1 MIAVAREVVGVVEVA
16 FQTLHVVCHIP
27 SSYVFDV
34 VVEWV
39 VYVVMVEDGG
49 SSPDGATQPASAGAV
64 VIMAGS
70 APGMVAGE
78 ITGVVPGF
86 ESEVEME
93 VEVEVKVE
101 VSVEVEDMQF
111 TLDEAVNVSVM

>member
-1 MIAVAREVVGVVEVA
+1 MVIAVATEMVGVVEVA

-34 VVEWV
+34 VVKCV
-39 VYVVMVEDGG
+39 LYVVMVEDGG

-78 ITGVVPGF
+78 ITGVVAGF
-86 ESEVEME
+86 ET
-93 VEVEVKVE
+93 EVKVE
-101 VSVEVEDMQF
+101 VKVDVLVEVEDMQF

>member
-1 MIAVAREVVGVVEVA
+1 MLAVATEAVGVVEVA

-34 VVEWV
+34 VVECV
-39 VYVVMVEDGG
+39 LCIVMVEDGG

-64 VIMAGS
+64 VIMAAF
-70 APGMVAGE
+70 APGMVVGE
-78 ITGVVPGF
+78 FTGVVLG
-86 ESEVEME
+86 VVTE

-101 VSVEVEDMQF
+101 VLVEVEDMQS
-111 TLDEAVNVSVM
+111 TLDEIVDVSVM

>member
-1 MIAVAREVVGVVEVA
+1 MIGVATEVAGVVEVA

-34 VVEWV
+34 VVGWV
-39 VYVVMVEDGG
+39 LYVVMVEDGG

-64 VIMAGS
+64 VIMAAS

-78 ITGVVPGF
+78 VTGVVLRF
-86 ESEVEME
+86 ETEAKVEVA
-93 VEVEVKVE
+93 VEVEE
-101 VSVEVEDMQF
+101 MLF
-111 TLDEAVNVSVM
+111 TLDEAVNILVM